1 MIART
6 WRGWASP
13 SSADDYAHHY
23 ETDVA
28 VHLQQIPGFRG
39 ARLLRHDD
47 GEEVLFTSIT
57 FFASMDNVRAFAG
70 DDIEQAVVEEA
81 ARRALTRW
89 DERVRHDD
97 VIVELG
103 PSDR

>member
-13 SSADDYAHHY
+13 SSADDYQHHY
-23 ETDVA
+23 ETEVA
-28 VHLQQIPGFRG
+28 EHLHQIAGFRG

-47 GEEVLFTSIT
+47 GEEVQFTSIT
-57 FFASMDNVRAFAG
+57 FFRSMDDVRTFAG
-70 DDIEQAVVEEA
+70 EEPEQAVVEEA

-89 DERVRHDD
+89 DRRVRHDD
-97 VIVELG
+97 VVVDFT
-103 PSDR
+103 PQ